1 MLGVSILWSA
11 SLPIDKLAQLHRSPS
26 LHALLTMGASAIGLF
41 LFVLFTKE
49 KTVQSQVLREKMWL
63 LFLTS
68 GLYAVAMALQC
79 WALSLIQVGTIESVK
94 RGVGMAMA
102 LLSGLFLFRERIR
115 FGQVIWVLMM
125 TTGVVFL
132 LSS

>member
-11 SLPIDKLAQLHRSPS
+11 SLPIDKLALLHSSPS
-26 LHALLTMGASAIGLF
+26 LHALLTMGASAIGLL

-49 KTVQSQVLREKMWL
+49 TTIQSQVLREKMWL

-68 GLYAVAMALQC
+68 GLYAVAMALQF

-102 LLSGLFLFRERIR
+102 LLSGLLLFRERIR